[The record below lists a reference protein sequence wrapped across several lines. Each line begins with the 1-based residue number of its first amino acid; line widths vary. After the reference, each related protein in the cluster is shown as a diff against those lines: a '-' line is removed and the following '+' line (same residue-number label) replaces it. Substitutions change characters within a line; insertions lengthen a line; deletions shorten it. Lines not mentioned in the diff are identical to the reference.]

1 MRKLRAKRPSPGL
14 VIAVIA
20 LVAALAGSAL
30 AGQVNLHNG
39 KIKNVSIGQG
49 KIKNNT
55 LTGKKID
62 ESTLVGVTAGNVMAA
77 EVANGCAQVTGG
89 TGGITVSASGSECN
103 VTFPR
108 SINSCAIVLGTVLA
122 FPGGGET
129 TYRKSSASVVQVSR
143 RDSGG
148 GTPTAGAFS
157 IAAICPSS

>member
-1 MRKLRAKRPSPGL
+1 MRKLRARHPSPAL
-14 VIAVIA
+14 VVAVVA

-39 KIKNVSIGQG
+39 KIKNVSIGKG

-55 LTGKKID
+55 LTGQKIN

-77 EVANGCAQVTGG
+77 EVANGCNQVTGG
-89 TGGITVSASGSECN
+89 TGNIGASASGNECN

-108 SINSCAIVLGTVLA
+108 SINSCAITLGTLLL
-122 FPGGGET
+122 PGGGET
-129 TYRKSSASVVQVSR
+129 TYRKTSATVVQVSR
-143 RDSGG
+143 RDSAG

-157 IAAICPSS
+157 VAAICPS